1 MKKNLSPSL
10 FALTLLAVAL
20 LPSMR
25 AESQPQAKGLVQL
38 QSSTPGIGQAGHMR
52 IGGTGLFGAVGIG
65 VLQPAYA
72 LEVAGGTSMLGFHMP
87 VDAGA
92 GRVLTSDADGNGS
105 WAPLPDPVDVLWQ
118 SSGANIYFSTG
129 NVGIGLTSPTFPL
142 TVTTPASGRV
152 ISATHT
158 ATSGIASGVFGQIST
173 TSGGHGVFGLANSS
187 SGTTYGVYGQSNST
201 SGTGVYGTAPASS
214 GTTYGGRFLN
224 SSSGGIGVFGWAES
238 PSGATRGVFGQSSS
252 ASGIGVQG
260 AATAGSGTTYGGQFV
275 SSSPNGFGVFGWAE
289 SPSGA
294 TRGVFGQSSSTGG
307 VGVYALA
314 SATSGSS
321 YGVFSVTS
329 SPSGTGVYAGA
340 TATTGT
346 NSAVYAEN
354 NSTSGR
360 GLTALAV
367 QGTGVTY
374 GVWGQSDSVFG
385 TGVYGL
391 ANAQAAGG
399 SYGVHGVSR
408 GAGGIGVFGAVQSD
422 TNNSYGVVGRSLTG
436 RGVYGEAITA
446 SGAGIGVYGRSA
458 GLSGIG
464 IVGEAQSGTGVYGF
478 TLSNGGV
485 GVYAEGPMLS
495 VWGNALSGD
504 GRGVLGSRPASGSGH
519 GVYFN
524 NGLGGTGTKAFQMD
538 HPIWPETH
546 ILNHF
551 CTEGPEPYN
560 VYRGNVVTD
569 AKGFATISLPDYF
582 DQINRDPTYH
592 LTVIDDGEDFVMA
605 KVVSEVQ
612 GNRFTIRT
620 SQPRVKVSWRVDGI
634 RNDRWIREHGFRAEQ
649 EKAEESKGKYLSP
662 ELYGAPEEQGVH
674 YVPPPKAQ

>member
-20 LPSMR
+20 SPSMR

-65 VLQPAYA
+65 VLQPGYA

-92 GRVLTSDADGNGS
+92 GRVLTSDAHGNGS
-105 WAPLPDPVDVLWQ
+105 WAPPPDPVEVLWQ

-252 ASGIGVQG
+252 
-260 AATAGSGTTYGGQFV
+260 
-275 SSSPNGFGVFGWAE
+275 
-289 SPSGA
+289 
-294 TRGVFGQSSSTGG
+294 TGG
-307 VGVYALA
+307 VGVYAQA
-314 SATSGSS
+314 SAMSGST
-321 YGVFSVTS
+321 YGVFSVTN
-329 SPSGTGVYAGA
+329 SPAGTGVYAGA

-360 GLTALAV
+360 GLTALAA

-374 GVWGQSDSVFG
+374 GVWGQSNSVFG

-391 ANAQAAGG
+391 ASTQTAGG
-399 SYGVHGVSR
+399 SIGVHGIARSP
-408 GAGGIGVFGAVQSD
+408 GSIGVFGEVQAD
-422 TNNSYGVVGRSLTG
+422 ATNSYGVAGRSFAG
-436 RGVYGEAITA
+436 RGVSGEAITV
-446 SGAGIGVYGRSA
+446 SSSGIGVYGRSA
-458 GLSGIG
+458 GSTGSGLYG
-464 IVGEAQSGTGVYGF
+464 VADSATGT
-478 TLSNGGV
+478 GV
-485 GVYAEGPMLS
+485 GVYGTAISTGGTG
-495 VWGNALSGD
+495 VWGESES
-504 GRGVLGSRPASGSGH
+504 RGVRGVASQSSGVGVFGSNPGGGSGH
-519 GVYFN
+519 GVFFS

-538 HPIWPETH
+538 HPLWPETH

-674 YVPPPKAQ
+674 FVPRPKAQ